1 MVKSTSVFPV
11 IIILSTYTY
20 HEKKMQWKPLYLTGR
35 KQKSR
40 ELTSVL
46 ACDLYLDLI
55 IFFET
60 KTCFES
66 CMIKAGGNE
75 PAHL

>member
-1 MVKSTSVFPV
+1 MVKK
-11 IIILSTYTY
+11 
-20 HEKKMQWKPLYLTGR
+20 KKMQWKPLYLTGR

-46 ACDLYLDLI
+46 ACDLDLDLV

-60 KTCFES
+60 KSCFES
-66 CMIKAGGNE
+66 CMIKAEGNE